1 MLPALTNR
9 QRDILKVLLE
19 ANNPISSDELAGLLH
34 LTSRQVIY
42 SMPAVKEWLKQHNE
56 DLYIHPGI
64 GFSIPLTHKQALALQ
79 QEINFHSNT
88 QIVLSISQRQQL
100 LALFLLIK
108 PGPFI
113 LSQLE
118 NILQVSRMTV
128 SKDLDE
134 VEAWFSE
141 EQIKLTRKPHFGV
154 QAVCAEPA
162 RQQAIAKVI
171 WGETSFSKDPITEV
185 THADGLVFDLK
196 GYVHLLPI
204 LEYINTFLSQINM
217 RQTVSLVTKAEEQ
230 LGGRFTDDAVL
241 NLALIFAI
249 MANRVQGGH
258 HLGIHDQL
266 VKELE
271 SMPIWPVAG
280 FIAHRL
286 GRTSNSIWKNMDIAG
301 ITMELLAAQ
310 RNEIL
315 PGELVQNQG
324 FELDIRR
331 IMDYI
336 SEAFKISKLKHDQTL
351 QNGLL
356 NNIIPACFRQRFN
369 LWSPDSLTKV
379 DLPEQSE
386 RELGIAQGIVDIV
399 LENTGVTLNKN
410 DLNILA
416 MLLRAA
422 YIRNRSYLEHVIV
435 VCPSGMATAQ
445 LLVARLSVRF
455 PYLNSLEVVSL
466 RDLTSAMM
474 LSADLILTTVPLPR
488 QYTGSLNVIRV
499 HPLLMPEDI
508 EAITRFLSLRE

>member
-9 QRDILKVLLE
+9 QRDILKILLE
-19 ANNPISSDELAGLLH
+19 ASKPISSVELAGLLH
-34 LTSRQVIY
+34 LSPHQVIY
-42 SMPAVKEWLKQHNE
+42 SMPAVREWLKQHNE
-56 DLYIHPGI
+56 DLYIHSGI
-64 GFSIPLTHKQALALQ
+64 GFSTTVSRKQALALQ
-79 QEINFHSNT
+79 QEIDVNAST
-88 QIVLSISQRQQL
+88 QLVLSISQRQQL
-100 LALFLLIK
+100 LALFLLTR

-118 NILQVSRMTV
+118 KILQVSRMTV

-134 VEAWFSE
+134 VEVWFLG
-141 EQIKLTRKPHFGV
+141 EQITLTRKPHFGI
-154 QAVCAEPA
+154 QAVCTESSR
-162 RQQAIAKVI
+162 RQTIAKLI
-171 WGETSFSKDPITEV
+171 WGETPFSKDPITEV

-196 GYVHLLPI
+196 GYVRLLPI
-204 LEYINTFLSQINM
+204 LEYINTFLSQINI
-217 RQTVSLVTKAEEQ
+217 RRTVGLVTKAEEQ

-258 HLGIHDQL
+258 HLGIDKQL
-266 VKELE
+266 VSELE
-271 SMPIWPVAG
+271 TMPIWPVAG
-280 FIAHRL
+280 FVAQRL
-286 GRTSNSIWKNMDIAG
+286 GQTSNSSWKSEDIAG
-301 ITMELLAAQ
+301 IAMELLSAQ

-315 PGELVQNQG
+315 PGELVQSQG
-324 FELDIRR
+324 FNLDIRR
-331 IMDYI
+331 IMDYLG
-336 SEAFKISKLKHDQTL
+336 EAFNISKLKHDQTL

-369 LWSPDSLTKV
+369 LWFPDSLTKV
-379 DLPEQSE
+379 EMPEQPE
-386 RELGIAQGIVDIV
+386 RELGIAQGIVNIV
-399 LENTGVTLNKN
+399 RENTGVVLGEN

-445 LLVARLSVRF
+445 LLVARLGVRF
-455 PYLNSLEVVSL
+455 PYLNSLEVVSM
-466 RDLTSAMM
+466 RDLTSAMV

-488 QYTGSLNVIRV
+488 QYAGNPKVIRV

-508 EAITRFLSLRE
+508 EAITKFLSYRE